1 MAIDTIVTNAIAND
15 AVTAAKIP
23 AGAVVADI
31 ADGSI
36 TTAKLADDAVT
47 SAKLGA
53 SAVDATALASNAVT
67 TAKIANNAVTAAKA
81 TGVGN
86 VEVISQSDTFTS
98 GLSNVDFTLSTDD
111 KYRYQELVITGMF
124 QAANATADTYCRFKV
139 SGTVQSGS
147 GNYKWN
153 VRERVHSQA
162 DGGTGNESENAM
174 RIIWY
179 AMGNADGE
187 AQDWVFRFY
196 NTNNSLTHARVRGE
210 FNGSIHNS
218 QVTHGD
224 FSGQFNLSSE
234 VDGFRLFTPGQ
245 TMSYRSYT
253 LYGVLRS

>member
-124 QAANATADTYCRFKV
+124 QTGSADTYARFKV
-139 SGTVQSGS
+139 GGTVASAS

-153 VRERVHSQA
+153 VRERTHSQA
-162 DGGTGNESENAM
+162 DGGTGNESENTM
-174 RIIWY
+174 RIQWY
-179 AMGNADGE
+179 GIGNADGE

-210 FNGSIHNS
+210 YNGSIHNS

-234 VDGFRLFTPGQ
+234 VDGFRIFTSGQ